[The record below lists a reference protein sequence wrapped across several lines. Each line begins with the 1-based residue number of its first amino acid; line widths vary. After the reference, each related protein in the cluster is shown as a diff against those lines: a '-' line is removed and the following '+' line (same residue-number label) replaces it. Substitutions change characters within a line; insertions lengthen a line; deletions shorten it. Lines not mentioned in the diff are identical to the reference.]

1 MTELYGEG
9 AWAAVST
16 SFATAFE
23 GRTVSDE
30 RRLIH
35 GGASARGT
43 RAMVLPDF
51 GDDGSVAGIYAVTID
66 VHELTE
72 VQQRLQRTVERDGL
86 TDALT
91 RRTMM
96 ERLGATARAS
106 PTQPVALF
114 FVDLDGFRALNDP
127 WAMPPATP
135 C

>member
-1 MTELYGEG
+1 MTL
-9 AWAAVST
+9 
-16 SFATAFE
+16 
-23 GRTVSDE
+23 
-30 RRLIH
+30 
-35 GGASARGT
+35 
-43 RAMVLPDF
+43 
-51 GDDGSVAGIYAVTID
+51 D

-86 TDALT
+86 KDALT

-96 ERLGATARAS
+96 ERLRAAARAS

-127 WAMPPATP
+127 SAMPPATP